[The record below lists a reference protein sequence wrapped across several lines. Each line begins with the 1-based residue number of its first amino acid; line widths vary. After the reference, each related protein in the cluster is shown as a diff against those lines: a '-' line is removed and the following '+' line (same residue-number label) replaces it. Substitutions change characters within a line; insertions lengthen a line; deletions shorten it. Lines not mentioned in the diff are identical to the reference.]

1 MTALELPN
9 HFYNQLNGFQWN
21 SAMFWYIPCY
31 VIAKQKRQVK
41 HELSRRNKKWMIQ
54 MHLFTSFGWFSNS
67 CRVLSAIFPASTKNV
82 RHQSINNQRMER
94 EKKHSVII
102 ISKRIYSLRLV
113 RAAYIAT
120 TEIHTRLIKTL
131 TWQRYTNECFVVH
144 NWWDNSKEFLPL

>member
-21 SAMFWYIPCY
+21 LAMFWYIPCY

-41 HELSRRNKKWMIQ
+41 HELSRRNEKWMIQ

-94 EKKHSVII
+94 KKTFRHHNF
-102 ISKRIYSLRLV
+102 
-113 RAAYIAT
+113 RANLFAAACSYIVT